1 MTLGVGV
8 LGFGVMG
15 RVHAA
20 AWVAAR
26 AAGLPVEVVGI
37 HSRSL
42 GGGDAAGNLEE
53 LAAELPFDVAGLTRF
68 PTVDDLLGDARIG
81 AVSICTH
88 TDSHVPLALRALA
101 AGHHVLVEKPVAL
114 TAAKVEPLAEAAG
127 LSAALCM
134 PGFCMRFWPGWPW
147 LRERIHDGSLG
158 EVRSASFER
167 LGPPPGWAGHFYG
180 DLERSGGALHDMH
193 VHDADFVRW
202 CFGDPQ
208 TIQASGD
215 LRRVEAMYGYAHVA
229 EPVRATGG
237 WVEAP
242 GFEFRMR
249 YRIEFAEG
257 VADFAHDRATP
268 LRLVRNGE
276 AGEVEVPDESAYD
289 AEIRHFAQAVL
300 EGEPLRASMEDAL
313 AVARLLDREKSALA
327 S

>member
-1 MTLGVGV
+1 MLGVGI

-20 AWVAAR
+20 AWEAAR
-26 AAGLPVEVVGI
+26 AAGVPLELVGV

-42 GGGDAAGNLEE
+42 GAGDAAGNLEA

-88 TDSHVPLALRALA
+88 TDSHVALALRALE

-114 TAAKVEPLAEAAG
+114 TAAEVEPLAEAART
-127 LSAALCM
+127 SATLCM

-147 LRERIHDGSLG
+147 LRDRVHDGSLG

-180 DLERSGGALHDMH
+180 NLERSGGALHDMH

-202 CFGDPQ
+202 CFGEPA
-208 TIQASGD
+208 TVQATGD
-215 LRRVEAMYGYAHVA
+215 LRRVEALYGYARVA

-242 GFEFRMR
+242 RFEFRMR
-249 YRIEFAEG
+249 YRVEFAAG
-257 VADFAHDRATP
+257 VADFVHDRDP
-268 LRLVRNGE
+268 PVRLTRNGDVR
-276 AGEVEVPDESAYD
+276 EVAMSDESAYD
-289 AEIRHFAQAVL
+289 AEVRHFANAIL
-300 EGEPLRASMEDAL
+300 EGELLRASMADAL
-313 AVARLLDREKSALA
+313 AVARLLDREKAALG